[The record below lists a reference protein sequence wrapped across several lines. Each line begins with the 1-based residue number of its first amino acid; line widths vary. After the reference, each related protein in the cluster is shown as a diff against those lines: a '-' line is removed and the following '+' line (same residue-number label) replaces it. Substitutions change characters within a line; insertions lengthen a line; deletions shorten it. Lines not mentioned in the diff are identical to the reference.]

1 MEAVV
6 KSCCGCVRRVFY
18 CQTDGLVLS
27 CVAGSEEKWLS
38 GGKISPECQVRTFRT
53 VHSY

>member
-1 MEAVV
+1 MEAAV
-6 KSCCGCVRRVFY
+6 KSCCGCVRRVL
-18 CQTDGLVLS
+18 DGLVLS

-38 GGKISPECQVRTFRT
+38 GGKISPECHVRTFRT